1 MEAQTNYQ
9 EFILYFILKSQSEAN
24 VRPDDVQILFLVQME
39 YTVFNQTGFFYYKL
53 NFKVISHKREGE
65 ICIMTHPSLSFRK
78 LCTLIGE
85 RTQYIS
91 ALQLFPRK

>member
-39 YTVFNQTGFFYYKL
+39 LTVFNQTGFFL
-53 NFKVISHKREGE
+53 
-65 ICIMTHPSLSFRK
+65 L
-78 LCTLIGE
+78 
-85 RTQYIS
+85 
-91 ALQLFPRK
+91 